1 MRCLLHGIARFSK
14 QRRIGKGQSY
24 GMASLLQNLYD
35 HLRLTNASDQK
46 IGETQDLKH
55 APLFSSHVARHNG
68 RAPVP
73 QYGLLGIETFHH
85 VRGLPV
91 SANRVERDKLIY
103 GNHTEPWSA
112 FICGSQGSGKS
123 HTLATLL
130 ENSIL
135 NPPPAGELPHPLTA
149 MAFHWDEFTGPTTTQ
164 FCELAYFCSKG
175 TQVQVLVSPA
185 NYTTMKRLYEKLP
198 GLKDGSAHPK
208 VHPLQFHESQLDS
221 ECMMTLMSVDEEKST
236 PLYLQ
241 VISKM
246 LQDQAMNRD
255 GAPGIDYKLFRK
267 QCADYDFTDSQR
279 AMLNMRLQLLDV
291 FVDSTAGKTKDH
303 TWSSDPGTLTIVDL
317 SSAFVKPGDA
327 CALFNICLK
336 FFMAARGKSG
346 RVVILDEAHKFL
358 TATGEAEKLVSKL
371 EAIVC
376 QQRHL
381 GTRIFVATQEP
392 TLDPRLLDLC
402 TVKIIH
408 RFDSKA
414 WYQVLRQH
422 FAGTGPGGDDDVV
435 FNQIIGLPTGHALLF
450 ASTAMLH
457 VEGGEV
463 EEHGGPQDETTRD
476 AASRTGHVVR
486 LRNGYVGIRIRQRAT
501 YDGGKS
507 IGADDVHNNPHLD
520 TSKSKSPPK
529 PKDPESTLKSKAD
542 GGNSSSSGGAGAAL
556 VGAKRNGA
564 PEPVASN
571 AEAPR
576 ILDTACRA
584 VMSILGINCHQT
596 QVREAFLLI
605 VGQRIV
611 DSRARNAS
619 PASMDFGIVRRKV
632 EQHLDLATGVLD
644 MDTKKSRK
652 CINDLTRDCIVSSSY
667 LTIIQPEHTDV
678 RTGLPRRPRHCQHHR
693 QLYFRL
699 KHYRYKLK
707 ASTNS
712 TDVSSDIFQ
721 SSNQSCNAAM
731 GAQAMQ

>member
-1 MRCLLHGIARFSK
+1 
-14 QRRIGKGQSY
+14 
-24 GMASLLQNLYD
+24 MASLLQNLND
-35 HLRLTNASDQK
+35 HLRLTNAPDQK

-55 APLFSSHVARHNG
+55 APLFSSEVARHYG
-68 RAPVP
+68 QAPVP
-73 QYGLLGIETFHH
+73 QYGLLGIETSHH
-85 VRGLPV
+85 VRGLPI
-91 SANRVERDKLIY
+91 SSNRAERDKLIY

-135 NPPPAGELPHPLTA
+135 DPPPAGELPHPLTA
-149 MAFHWDEFTGPTTTQ
+149 MAFHWDEFTGPATTQ

-175 TQVQVLVSPA
+175 IQVQVLVSPA
-185 NYTTMKRLYEKLP
+185 NYITMQRLYEKLP
-198 GLKDGSAHPK
+198 GLEDGAPKPK
-208 VHPLQFHESQLDS
+208 VHPLQFHGTQLDS

-236 PLYLQ
+236 VLYLQ

-291 FVDSTAGKTKDH
+291 FVDSSADKKKDH
-303 TWSSDPGTLTIVDL
+303 TWSSEPGTLTIVDL

-358 TATGEAEKLVSKL
+358 TATGEAEKLVGKL

-422 FAGTGPGGDDDVV
+422 FAGTGPGGDDDEV

-457 VEGGEV
+457 VEGSEV
-463 EEHGGPQDETTRD
+463 EQRDGPQDETSRD

-486 LRNGYVGIRIRQRAT
+486 LRNGYIGIRIRQRAT

-507 IGADDVHNNPHLD
+507 IGADDVHNNPHINALD
-520 TSKSKSPPK
+520 LKNSPDPVEPK
-529 PKDPESTLKSKAD
+529 TASGLDNEASSNASSD
-542 GGNSSSSGGAGAAL
+542 GG
-556 VGAKRNGA
+556 GAK
-564 PEPVASN
+564 
-571 AEAPR
+571 
-576 ILDTACRA
+576 LACVKSEGLSA
-584 VMSILGINCHQT
+584 
-596 QVREAFLLI
+596 
-605 VGQRIV
+605 
-611 DSRARNAS
+611 
-619 PASMDFGIVRRKV
+619 PASSEAQTSNPSSAAAHPAETIQGSGRTDGNKV
-632 EQHLDLATGVLD
+632 PAGESLPYNYKTQTCSFWKKGKC
-644 MDTKKSRK
+644 TKGDI
-652 CINDLTRDCIVSSSY
+652 CTY
-667 LTIIQPEHTDV
+667 
-678 RTGLPRRPRHCQHHR
+678 RHD
-693 QLYFRL
+693 
-699 KHYRYKLK
+699 
-707 ASTNS
+707 N
-712 TDVSSDIFQ
+712 
-721 SSNQSCNAAM
+721 
-731 GAQAMQ
+731 

>member
-1 MRCLLHGIARFSK
+1 
-14 QRRIGKGQSY
+14 
-24 GMASLLQNLYD
+24 MALLLQKFDD
-35 HLRLTNASDQK
+35 HLNLTNAPDHK

-55 APLFSSHVARHNG
+55 APLFSSHVASHNG
-68 RAPVP
+68 GAPVS
-73 QYGLLGIETFHH
+73 QYGLLGIETSHH
-85 VRGLPV
+85 VKGLSV
-91 SANRVERDKLIY
+91 STNRAERDKLIY

-149 MAFHWDEFTGPTTTQ
+149 MAFHWDEFTGPATTQ
-164 FCELAYFCSKG
+164 FCEVAYFCSKG
-175 TQVQVLVSPA
+175 IQVQVLVSPA
-185 NYTTMKRLYEKLP
+185 NYITMQRLYAKLP
-198 GLKDGSAHPK
+198 GLKDGAPQPK

-291 FVDSTAGKTKDH
+291 FVDSSADKKKDH
-303 TWSSDPGTLTIVDL
+303 TWSSDPGTITIVDL

-358 TATGEAEKLVSKL
+358 TATGEAEKLVGKL

-422 FAGTGPGGDDDVV
+422 FAGTGPGGDDDPV
-435 FNQIIGLPTGHALLF
+435 FNQIIGLRTGHALLF

-463 EEHGGPQDETTRD
+463 GGAEEAQDKTTND
-476 AASRTGHVVR
+476 STSRTGHVVR
-486 LRNGYVGIRIRQRAT
+486 LNNGYVGIRIRQRAT

-507 IGADDVHNNPHLD
+507 IGADDIHNNPHLD
-520 TSKSKSPPK
+520 TSKSESPPK
-529 PKDPESTLKSKAD
+529 PRDSEPTPKAETD
-542 GGNSSSSGGAGAAL
+542 SVSSSSSGGGGTTL
-556 VGAKRNGA
+556 VGAKSKGA
-564 PEPVASN
+564 PEPVFSNANASHTQDAASN
-571 AEAPR
+571 A
-576 ILDTACRA
+576 A
-584 VMSILGINCHQT
+584 VSILGIKCSET
-596 QVREAFLLI
+596 RVKEAFM
-605 VGQRIV
+605 VVVEMRV
-611 DSRARNAS
+611 ADSRARNAS
-619 PASMDFGIVRRKV
+619 PASMDFSIVRRLV
-632 EQHLDLATGVLD
+632 EQHLNLASGVLD
-644 MDTKKSRK
+644 MNNKRARK
-652 CINDLTRDCIVSSSY
+652 CINDLIRECIVSSSY
-667 LTIIQPEHTDV
+667 PEIIQPEHTDV
-678 RTGLPRRPRHCQHHR
+678 PTDLPRRPRHRQHHR
-693 QLYFRL
+693 
-699 KHYRYKLK
+699 
-707 ASTNS
+707 
-712 TDVSSDIFQ
+712 
-721 SSNQSCNAAM
+721 
-731 GAQAMQ
+731 